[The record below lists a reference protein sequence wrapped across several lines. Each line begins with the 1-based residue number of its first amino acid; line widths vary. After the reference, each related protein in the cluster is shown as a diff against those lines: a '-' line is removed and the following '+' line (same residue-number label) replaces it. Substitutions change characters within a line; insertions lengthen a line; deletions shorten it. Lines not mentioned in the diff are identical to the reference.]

1 MTGTITT
8 GSAPRLLQLGVQA
21 VWDNA
26 NKQWEPMYPKLFSV
40 QKASPGAY
48 EVTVQMSNMGLAG
61 VKAEGDDIEMDTT
74 KQLFAPKFV
83 HVAYGKGY
91 VITREAKDDN
101 KYNYY
106 RKGAQAL
113 NRAMNVTREVRSH
126 VLYNTAFATTSAMTG
141 GDGIAMVSTAHL
153 NGNGGTYSNRLAI
166 DANFSEAA
174 LEDMLKL
181 IMRAKDDRGLA
192 RKLRPMSL
200 IGHTDQMFEFERVLN
215 SNLRSGTADNDMN
228 AVKGTIANGYVL
240 SPFLDSNTKAW
251 FIRTDAEDGMTFFDR
266 TPLEFG
272 EDMDFGT
279 YNQRFKA
286 YMRFSTGYGD
296 PQGIFGTQGV

>member
-1 MTGTITT
+1 MSGVITT
-8 GSAPRLLQLGVQA
+8 GSAPRLLQLGVNA
-21 VWDNA
+21 VFNNA
-26 NKQWEPMYPKLFSV
+26 NKQWEPIYPKLFEV
-40 QKASPGAY
+40 MTADKGAY
-48 EVTVQMSNMGLAG
+48 ELDIQMSNMGLASA
-61 VKAEGDDIEMDTT
+61 KAEGDDIAMDSTR
-74 KQLFAPKFV
+74 QLFAPKYV
-83 HVAYGKGY
+83 HVAYGKGF
-91 VITREAKDDN
+91 VVTREAKDDN

-113 NRAMNVTREVRSH
+113 ARCMNITREVRAH
-126 VLYNTAFATTSAMTG
+126 TLYNTAFATSSAMTG

-166 DANFSEAA
+166 DANFSEAS

-215 SNLRSGTADNDMN
+215 SNLRSGTSDNDMN
-228 AVKGTIANGYVL
+228 AVKGTISKGYVL
-240 SPFLDSNTKAW
+240 SPYLDSNTKAW
-251 FIRTDAEDGMTFFDR
+251 FIRTDAEEGMKFKDR
-266 TPLEFG
+266 VPLEFG

-279 YNQRFKA
+279 YNTRYKA
-286 YMRFSTGYGD
+286 YMRFSTGYSD
-296 PQGIFGTQGV
+296 PQGIFGTQGA